1 MANHLNPP
9 SHFPWGR
16 KHTSKWGGYLF
27 ANLDQL
33 SSFTVDEIHGLM
45 KKPTNVRNMSVIAHV
60 DHGKST
66 LTDSLL
72 AKAGIISTGK
82 AGDAR
87 ATDTRA
93 DEQERMYRV
102 FGDIV
107 VRLPRSYTDL

>member
-1 MANHLNPP
+1 MN
-9 SHFPWGR
+9 
-16 KHTSKWGGYLF
+16 
-27 ANLDQL
+27 
-33 SSFTVDEIHGLM
+33 
-45 KKPTNVRNMSVIAHV
+45 KPTNVRNMSVIAHV

-93 DEQERMYRV
+93 DEQERTLFQSHHYIIMGHKSTPPGRYYTNTKQ
-102 FGDIV
+102 V
-107 VRLPRSYTDL
+107 VLLSSLLPSPCTLPFPTPRT